1 VSEIFQIQE
10 FNMPRMTR
18 RLYREVDEGAKAFW
32 ARRGMPAPGDFRTTI
47 DGAAKGGLQKRKA
60 WK

>member
-1 VSEIFQIQE
+1 VRDTIKIQE

-18 RLYREVDEGAKAFW
+18 RLYQEFDDGEKAFR
-32 ARRGMPAPGDFRTTI
+32 ARRGMTPPGDFRATI

>member
-1 VSEIFQIQE
+1 MKTIEIQE

-47 DGAAKGGLQKRKA
+47 DGAAKGGMQKRKEA
-60 WK
+60 K

>member
-1 VSEIFQIQE
+1 MSEIFKIQE
-10 FNMPRMTR
+10 FNTPRMTR
-18 RLYREVDEGAKAFW
+18 RLYREADEGAKAFR
-32 ARRGMPAPGDFRTTI
+32 ARRGMTPPGDFRATI

>member
-1 VSEIFQIQE
+1 MRDTFKIQE

-32 ARRGMPAPGDFRTTI
+32 ARRGMPVPGDFRTTI
-47 DGAAKGGLQKRKA
+47 DGAAKERGEK
-60 WK
+60 

>member
-1 VSEIFQIQE
+1 MKTIEIQE

-32 ARRGMPAPGDFRTTI
+32 ARRGMTPPGDFRTTI
-47 DGAAKGGLQKRKA
+47 DGAAKGGMQKRKA
-60 WK
+60 SK

>member
-1 VSEIFQIQE
+1 MKTIEIQE
-10 FNMPRMTR
+10 FRMPRMTR

-32 ARRGMPAPGDFRTTI
+32 ARRGMTPPCDFRSTI

-60 WK
+60 GK

>member
-1 VSEIFQIQE
+1 VRDTIKIQE
-10 FNMPRMTR
+10 FNTPRMTR

-32 ARRGMPAPGDFRTTI
+32 ARRG
-47 DGAAKGGLQKRKA
+47 LQKRKA

>member
-1 VSEIFQIQE
+1 MSEIFKIQE

-47 DGAAKGGLQKRKA
+47 DGAAKGGMQKRKEA
-60 WK
+60 K

>member
-1 VSEIFQIQE
+1 MNTVKIQE
-10 FNMPRMTR
+10 FAMPRMTR

-32 ARRGMPAPGDFRTTI
+32 ASRGMQVPGDFRSTI

-60 WK
+60 GK